1 MAFMGA
7 QEYVEFGDSFP
18 KEGGFGSALKEGRK
32 SKGRERLGTSDLYPK
47 PMAQQLGSGRLY
59 ERQQ

>member
-7 QEYVEFGDSFP
+7 QENVKFGDSFP
-18 KEGGFGSALKEGRK
+18 KEGGFGSALKEGRI

-47 PMAQQLGSGRLY
+47 PMAQQLGSGRLC
-59 ERQQ
+59 EGQQ